1 MALKPGEYNN
11 TKVKTFNGISVT
23 LLRGALG
30 PGYRKDWTEEQI
42 EEYEEWLK
50 TQSVSYTHLTLPTT
64 PSV

>member
-30 PGYRKDWTEEQI
+30 PGYRKDWTEEQLK
-42 EEYEEWLK
+42 EYEEYLK
-50 TQSVSYTHLTLPTT
+50 GDQ
-64 PSV
+64 